1 MCILYLTHSLVTGNA
16 FFLVITGLEPKE
28 LQRLTIFSLV
38 PSRELAKL
46 FDFVATALRSS
57 SPSHEGST
65 KRLSEKSALTLPCV
79 SFPRKGNAENVS
91 LPLSMT
97 VSKKEALYGCHIY

>member
-1 MCILYLTHSLVTGNA
+1 MFWLGIKVCGLCFTNSCVTGNA

-28 LQRLTIFSLV
+28 LQKLTIFSLV

-46 FDFVATALRSS
+46 FDFVAKTLRSP
-57 SPSHEGST
+57 SPSQEGIT
-65 KRLSEKSALTLPCV
+65 KRLSEKAALTLPCV
-79 SFPRKGNAENVS
+79 RFPRKGNDENVS

-97 VSKKEALYGCHIY
+97 VSN